1 MRLLGIIILASFI
14 TLFIN
19 KKINK
24 NNKLIILLIINAI
37 GTIFIF
43 NDFFSIYGEHSVNKL
58 LLLSLFV
65 LINIFIFYISKK
77 KERLIKVSFILS
89 VLMIIYIELFN
100 GILSFKNYNEF
111 FDIRS
116 RIGYDLRILP
126 CKIVD
131 MRDSSEGNFSSIYYD
146 FFKYSE
152 FKLMNNELYYRNPRY
167 GETGIWFKYG
177 IAESE
182 QV

>member
-1 MRLLGIIILASFI
+1 MSLLGIIILASFI
-14 TLFIN
+14 ILFIT

-24 NNKLIILLIINAI
+24 NSKLIFMLIINAI
-37 GTIFIF
+37 GAIFIF
-43 NDFFSIYGEHSVNKL
+43 NDFFSIYGDHSVNKL
-58 LLLSLFV
+58 LLLSLFI

-77 KERLIKVSFILS
+77 KDRLIKVSFILS
-89 VLMIIYIELFN
+89 VLMLIYIELFN
-100 GILSFKNYNEF
+100 GILSFRNYNEF
-111 FDIRS
+111 FNIRS

-131 MRDSSEGNFSSIYYD
+131 MRDSFEGIFSSIYYD

-152 FKLMNNELYYRNPRY
+152 FKLVNNELYYRNPRF
-167 GETGIWFKYG
+167 GETGTWFKYG
-177 IAESE
+177 VAESE